1 MIIELVNFL
10 DWFDISAVEGI
21 MDDCKIHYEEP
32 WLFQFKTFMT
42 QYEWFWGIPFFVVI
56 SNLENE

>member
-10 DWFDISAVEGI
+10 DWFDISADEGI

-32 WLFQFKTFMT
+32 WLFQFTT
-42 QYEWFWGIPFFVVI
+42 
-56 SNLENE
+56 